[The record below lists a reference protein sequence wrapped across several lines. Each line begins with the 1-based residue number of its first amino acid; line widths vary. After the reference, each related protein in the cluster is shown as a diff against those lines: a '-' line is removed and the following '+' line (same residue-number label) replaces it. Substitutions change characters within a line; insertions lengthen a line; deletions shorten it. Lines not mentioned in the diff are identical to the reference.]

1 VAVRIVPVLAALAL
15 LAAGCGAR
23 SNTPFTAKGTLGC
36 LKKKQFAGVTANAAK
51 LPFIAGFAANGG
63 IVATSPDGNR
73 VTLAFT
79 DSETTVPST
88 EEAFKLHAPK
98 SLRPHIAD
106 VMRSNRNVVIVWT
119 TTPSSDDESS
129 LESCLAP

>member
-1 VAVRIVPVLAALAL
+1 VAVRFVPVLAALAL
-15 LAAGCGAR
+15 LVAGCGAR
-23 SNTPFTAKGTLGC
+23 SDKPFTAKGSLGC
-36 LKKKQFAGVTANAAK
+36 LKAKQFTGVTASSAK

-63 IVATSPDGNR
+63 IEATSPDGNR

-129 LESCLAP
+129 LEGCLAP